1 MTPARS
7 GPTPRRTAADSTP
20 AVDAFMAALAHPM
33 KREVEAIRRLVLA
46 VDPTIAEGVKWNA
59 PSYRTTEYFATTNLR
74 DRGGVG
80 VILHLG
86 AKVRPLPSGGMPI
99 DDPTGLLTWLAGDRA
114 SVTFRDHDDLRAKQP
129 AFAAVL
135 RQWIAHV

>member
-1 MTPARS
+1 MTSARS
-7 GPTPRRTAADSTP
+7 GAAPRRTAADTTT
-20 AVDAFMAALAHPM
+20 AVDDYMAALDHPM
-33 KREVEAIRRLVLA
+33 KREVEAIRRLVLG

-59 PSYRTTEYFATTNLR
+59 PSFRTTEYFATTNLR
-74 DRGGVG
+74 DRGGIG

-99 DDPTGLLTWLAGDRA
+99 DDPTGLLKWLARDRA
-114 SVTFRDHDDLRAKQP
+114 SITFRDGQALLERRA
-129 AFAAVL
+129 AFEAIL